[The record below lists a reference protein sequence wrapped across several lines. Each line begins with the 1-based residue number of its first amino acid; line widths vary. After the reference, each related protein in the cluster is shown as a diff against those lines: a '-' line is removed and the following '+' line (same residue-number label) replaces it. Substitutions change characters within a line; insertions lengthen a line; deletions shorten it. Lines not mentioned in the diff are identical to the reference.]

1 MAVSAYQMDGMIP
14 VRKQRG
20 FNRAQ
25 NRANKFAQAEYGY
38 KGPSR
43 SGQQRNLDTQIL
55 GINMSSN
62 RLKQT
67 PANYADIDAATFGAL
82 GSGNAPSLR
91 TGSPYQNAV
100 ITDRSFGNPR
110 TMMNSAIQNAM
121 SKYRFGLQR
130 SDLTA
135 DTAMTLG
142 DIGRYAS
149 RDREGLL
156 DRINARNVNNSGIKE
171 VSLGRSVADELR
183 YKGRTMNMAQRGLR
197 DLSLAGD
204 EADFTEFQT
213 NVNSMLSNADQ
224 IRANTASK
232 IKEFSV

>member
-1 MAVSAYQMDGMIP
+1 MAYMVEPTTGYSYRPPYTGMK
-14 VRKQRG
+14 RNLARG
-20 FNRAQ
+20 RAL
-25 NRANKFAQAEYGY
+25 NFAEAEFGAPR
-38 KGPSR
+38 PSR
-43 SGQQRNLDTQIL
+43 VAGRTSVA
-55 GINMSSN
+55 
-62 RLKQT
+62 
-67 PANYADIDAATFGAL
+67 PNYADIDAASFGAL
-82 GSGNAPSLR
+82 ASGNAPSLNTLR
-91 TGSPYQNAV
+91 EGSPYAGGV
-100 ITDRSFGNPR
+100 IHGRSFGDPR

-121 SKYRFGLQR
+121 SKYRFGLKR

-135 DTAMTLG
+135 DTAMTLA

-171 VSLGRSVADELR
+171 VSLGRSVGDELR

-213 NVNSMLSNADQ
+213 NINSMLSNADQ
-224 IRANTASK
+224 IRASTASK

>member
-14 VRKQRG
+14 VPRRG
-20 FNRAQ
+20 FNPAQ

-43 SGQQRNLDTQIL
+43 SGQQRNLDTQML
-55 GINMSSN
+55 GIDMSSN

-67 PANYADIDAATFGAL
+67 PANYAEIDAATFGAL
-82 GSGNAPSLR
+82 GSGNASSLR
-91 TGSPYQNAV
+91 TGSPYKNAV
-100 ITDRSFGNPR
+100 ITDRLFGDHR

-121 SKYRFGLQR
+121 TKMRLGVQR
-130 SDLTA
+130 SDLAA

-142 DIGRYAS
+142 DIGRYAA

-156 DRINARNVNNSGIKE
+156 DRLNAKNVFNSGIKE
-171 VSLGRSVADELR
+171 KTLGRSVGDELR

-204 EADFTEFQT
+204 EADFSEFQT
-213 NVNSMLSNADQ
+213 NINSMLSDADQ